1 MRPLFGTVGIAG
13 VLLSSCTT
21 ADLEAISAGLA
32 QGLAE
37 ASYETNQSYTTYNP
51 YTGSYY
57 NPSGFASYSGWPTS
71 YAYGQYVGA
80 YVCTHTGTF
89 YTCDSDGDGYADMY
103 GNRSDG
109 SYSSSHL
116 RVNGN
121 GEAFT
126 WDSGCA
132 CWTRERSLDG
142 ERKDRHDHYRD
153 YD

>member
-1 MRPLFGTVGIAG
+1 MRSLFGAIGVAG

-21 ADLEAISAGLA
+21 AELEAISAGLA

-37 ASYETNQSYTTYNP
+37 ASYDTNQQFSTHNP

-71 YAYGQYVGA
+71 YVFGQYVGA
-80 YVCTHTGTF
+80 FGCTHTGTF

-103 GNRSDG
+103 GDRSDG
-109 SYSSSHL
+109 SYASSHL

-121 GEAFT
+121 GEAFS
-126 WDSGCA
+126 WDNDCA
-132 CWTRERSLDG
+132 CWARERSLDG